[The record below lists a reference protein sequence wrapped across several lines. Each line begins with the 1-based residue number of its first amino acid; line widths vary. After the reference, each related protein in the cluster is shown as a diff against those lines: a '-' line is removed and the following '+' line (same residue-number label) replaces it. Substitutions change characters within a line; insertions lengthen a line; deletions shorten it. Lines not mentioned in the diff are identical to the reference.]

1 MCCNWLF
8 EGELGSGTGGGGGG
22 GREGGGVG
30 SLIHA
35 NDDLVVCLRHECLAL
50 AACSYGASSSLE
62 SHKPRSNR

>member
-8 EGELGSGTGGGGGG
+8 EGELGSGTSGGGV
-22 GREGGGVG
+22 GGVG

-50 AACSYGASSSLE
+50 AVCSYGDSSSLE